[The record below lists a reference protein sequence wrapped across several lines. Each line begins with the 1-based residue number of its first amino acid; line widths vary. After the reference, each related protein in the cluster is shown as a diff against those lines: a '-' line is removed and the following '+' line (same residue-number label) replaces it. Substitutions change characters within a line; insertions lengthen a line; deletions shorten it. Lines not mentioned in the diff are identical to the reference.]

1 MAPLKKLGVRR
12 SQEERRD
19 ESRAKILAAAE
30 QIFARD
36 GLAGARTDAIAA
48 TAGVYKALLYYYF
61 RGKETLYEAVLEK
74 HLRDFNG
81 QALAVLAAD
90 GSARRQLLRY
100 LELHFDFVSQRRRHA
115 PLFQQFMMKNWKPP
129 ERLLCKY
136 IAPRVEAVRK
146 LLGRGMKAGEF
157 RQTDTLH
164 TAISLA
170 ALVVSYFS
178 MAPMMQQLGYPDP
191 FAVANLKRRKKEV
204 LDFVRHGLFI
214 NPHTPTT

>member
-1 MAPLKKLGVRR
+1 MAPSKPAEVRR

-48 TAGVYKALLYYYF
+48 TAGVNKALLYYYF
-61 RGKETLYEAVLEK
+61 RDKESLYEAVIEE
-74 HLRDFNG
+74 HLKDFN
-81 QALAVLAAD
+81 QKALAVLTAA
-90 GSARRQLLRY
+90 GSARTLLLRY
-100 LELHFDFVSQRRRHA
+100 VNLHFDFVSQRRRHA
-115 PLFQQFMMKNWKPP
+115 QLFQQLMMKNGKPP

-136 IAPRVEAVRK
+136 IAPRAEAVQQ
-146 LLGRGMKAGEF
+146 LLVRGMQAGELRPADPF
-157 RQTDTLH
+157 H

-178 MAPMMQQLGYPDP
+178 MAPMMQRLGYPDP
-191 FAVANLKRRKKEV
+191 FALKNLKRRKQEV
-204 LDFVRHGLFI
+204 LDFVRHGLFV